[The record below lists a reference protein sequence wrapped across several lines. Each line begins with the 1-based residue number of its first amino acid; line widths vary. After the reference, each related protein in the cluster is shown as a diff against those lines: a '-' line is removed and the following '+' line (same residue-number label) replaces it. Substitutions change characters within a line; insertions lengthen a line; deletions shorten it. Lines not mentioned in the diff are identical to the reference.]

1 MAQRSRPL
9 TRRVV
14 WLAVVAMAAIALAVL
29 LRPSPVPVDVAPIQR
44 GPLRV
49 TLAEEGETRVADR
62 FVVSAPLAGRVLRLE
77 LRPGDPVAAN
87 RTVVARL
94 LPAAPALIDA
104 RTRAELSAR
113 VQGAEATL
121 ARARAEL
128 ARVRAESAQAE
139 RVHARSQA
147 LAQAGAIAQ
156 ERLEAEALAAQT
168 LRDAEASADAS
179 VRAAESDLQMARA
192 SLMPSQTGA
201 RQGAPIELRSP
212 IDGVVLRRVRE
223 SEAVVA
229 QGEPLIEIGDISRLE
244 VVADFLS
251 SDAVLVAA
259 GQPAVIERW
268 GGGTSLRARVRLVE
282 PSGFTKI
289 SALGVEEQRVNV
301 VLDVEDPREAW
312 TRLGDRYRVEVQVV
326 IWEAADVVLAPVSS
340 LVRQGD
346 GWAVFLVEGDV
357 ARLQPV
363 TAGQRHDTHV
373 QLLGGATP
381 GQRVVVYP
389 GDAVADGVQVVVSTA
404 PQRK

>member
-1 MAQRSRPL
+1 MAQRSRSL
-9 TRRVV
+9 TRRVT
-14 WLAVVAMAAIALAVL
+14 WLVMVAIAAVVLAVL
-29 LRPSPVPVDVAPIQR
+29 MRSSPVPVDVATIQR

-77 LRPGDPVAAN
+77 LRPGDPVVAN
-87 RTVVARL
+87 RTIVARL
-94 LPAAPALIDA
+94 LAAAPALIDA

-113 VQGAEATL
+113 VQSAEATL

-147 LAQAGAIAQ
+147 LAKAGAIAQ

-168 LRDAEASADAS
+168 LRNAEASADAS

-201 RQGAPIELRSP
+201 RQSAPIELRSP

-268 GGGTSLRARVRLVE
+268 GGGNSLRARVRLVE

-326 IWEAADVVLAPVSS
+326 IWEAADVVLAPGSS
-340 LVRQGD
+340 LVRQGA
-346 GWAVFLVEGDV
+346 GWAVFVVEGDV
-357 ARLQPV
+357 ARVRPV
-363 TAGQRHDTHV
+363 TAGQRNDSHV
-373 QLLGGATP
+373 QILTGVEP
-381 GQRVVVYP
+381 GTRVVVYP
-389 GDAVADGVQVVVSTA
+389 GDAVADGERVEVSAA
-404 PQRK
+404 PRRQ